1 MRNAILR
8 NNLKERSSFDCHYPM
23 DQDFFD
29 ENKKEDDDKFG
40 DEDFLTES
48 DDPLNTQVHPLE
60 TNAGGEDEEYG
71 NGLSEPLE
79 CCTSIRKSLDHKQ
92 KDNTS
97 SSFTHRDIADEVS
110 TFSYRFRLN
119 HTTKRQKNVIVLED
133 VDMGMQELWLPLDA
147 SVVASMIFSEAGDCE
162 EVRRHQSQYN
172 RGISSLVKS
181 HFNLFLI
188 GSVLREKERM
198 WHTDQLFELL
208 DDTRGSVTSLH
219 ARECA
224 TCLAADVC
232 NYQCCHDWFLDIGH
246 RLRLIED
253 EEAGESG
260 SKEDKESKQYPS
272 DANQESIF
280 SYSRREQMD
289 DSCDPLFYGQKST
302 AKPGK

>member
-1 MRNAILR
+1 M
-8 NNLKERSSFDCHYPM
+8 
-23 DQDFFD
+23 
-29 ENKKEDDDKFG
+29 
-40 DEDFLTES
+40 
-48 DDPLNTQVHPLE
+48 
-60 TNAGGEDEEYG
+60 
-71 NGLSEPLE
+71 
-79 CCTSIRKSLDHKQ
+79 
-92 KDNTS
+92 
-97 SSFTHRDIADEVS
+97 
-110 TFSYRFRLN
+110 
-119 HTTKRQKNVIVLED
+119 
-133 VDMGMQELWLPLDA
+133 
-147 SVVASMIFSEAGDCE
+147 
-162 EVRRHQSQYN
+162 
-172 RGISSLVKS
+172 
-181 HFNLFLI
+181 
-188 GSVLREKERM
+188 
-198 WHTDQLFELL
+198 